1 MAKPAKAIAPAIQ
14 KITLGA
20 LRQNSA
26 RINRMSGPPTAPIQA
41 SVRSGSPSII
51 GPGSGGTNSSAGS
64 SSASS
69 EKPRWSSLN
78 RSAKE
83 RSELVPARQ
92 ELAARGST
100 SAVESSVSG
109 EASVEFD
116 SAGGTVKGPSPSM
129 MACQAASSVSS
140 SSGEEPVMLNTLDC
154 PPGLRVSTRWRWQV
168 VLLVDEER
176 RRGPLDKTGVPA
188 LGARF
193 RKRAH
198 RGARDHGKYPPVVL
212 RLGVFATGAG
222 PQDRVFGQVGLLHG

>member
-1 MAKPAKAIAPAIQ
+1 MTPELLAPPTLLESSVGYTRAPSSKSSESREWGILHTKIAKPPKAIAPAIQ
-14 KITLGA
+14 KIKLEA

-26 RINRMSGPPTAPIQA
+26 RRHNTRGPTTAPIES
-41 SVRSGSPSII
+41 SVRSESPSIV
-51 GPGSGGTNSSAGS
+51 GPGSAGTNSSAGS

-78 RSAKE
+78 RSAKD

-109 EASVEFD
+109 EVSVEFD

-154 PPGLRVSTRWRWQV
+154 PPGVCVSTR
-168 VLLVDEER
+168 
-176 RRGPLDKTGVPA
+176 RG
-188 LGARF
+188 
-193 RKRAH
+193 
-198 RGARDHGKYPPVVL
+198 
-212 RLGVFATGAG
+212 
-222 PQDRVFGQVGLLHG
+222 GQ